1 MEAVQAMAEGWIGRE
16 RGPNPHPLSLSPPRK
31 NIEKIGKNSP
41 SFLCAQQAT
50 VLGEAALSGDRARQG
65 QKIPLLS
72 YADDPGD
79 DTKQMPVGGV
89 GVRANGP
96 PTPWTA
102 FFFFFVFFPV
112 LISVLVIFFFFLFF
126 LNSFTGFF
134 SCISF
139 LKAFFTTFRPWEL
152 KKVIKVI
159 KIICFVRQGSEWPR
173 VFVCDM
179 LPCDFCRPVVVTPL
193 PLTAFFVAQ
202 QHPNNLSLLNFLLFF
217 PSFFQKLN

>member
-1 MEAVQAMAEGWIGRE
+1 MCTAG
-16 RGPNPHPLSLSPPRK
+16 H
-31 NIEKIGKNSP
+31 
-41 SFLCAQQAT
+41 

-102 FFFFFVFFPV
+102 FFFFFCLFPSPH
-112 LISVLVIFFFFLFF
+112 LCSCHLFLLSLFF
-126 LNSFTGFF
+126 KFIYRFF

-202 QHPNNLSLLNFLLFF
+202 QHPNNLSVLNFLS
-217 PSFFQKLN
+217 SFLSFYQKLNQENIL